1 MSCKFYFLIFDN
13 TILLDFLNRTVVH
26 EATFQIRMRIMDY
39 AVAMPNYIQQAP
51 TLFVKNVAM
60 LLHHVQQK
68 YNKM

>member
-1 MSCKFYFLIFDN
+1 
-13 TILLDFLNRTVVH
+13 
-26 EATFQIRMRIMDY
+26 MRIMDY